1 MGAPMD
7 DRWVRWLNTLQLIMA
22 GVIIMAPVVWMALSS
37 FKPSFEVTAYPP
49 TLVFSPTAEN
59 YAQLIKTTP
68 FFSYAVNSL
77 IVTIGSAGLGLLF
90 GIPAAFA
97 VSWTRISWPAIL
109 TLAAR
114 MAPGTLFLLP
124 WYMMFRQVGMIGSYT
139 ALILSH
145 AVITLPIVIWVLLP
159 SFDNI
164 PRSVFEAAQVDG
176 CSVTRILWRIALPLV
191 GSGIAVAAILAF
203 VFSWNY
209 FLFALVLSNGDS
221 KTLIAAAFNFVGEG
235 STQWGVLMAAAKRLS
250 IPVFLIGHIT
260 KEGTIAG
267 PKSLE
272 HIVDTVLYFEGE
284 KFQNYRLIR
293 AYKNRFG
300 PVNEV
305 ALFEMHD
312 DGLEEVAN
320 PSAALL
326 AQRSSAAGSAVVAA
340 LEGTRP
346 LLIELQALVSAT
358 HFPSPRR
365 MSIGVDANR
374 VAVMGF
380 SRGGQAA
387 LYSAMNRLYGT
398 LGPANN
404 LQFVAHIAFYP
415 DCMTSYR
422 ADIEVSDKPIRILHG
437 SADDYNP
444 VAPCRA
450 YVERLTKAHKDVKLI
465 EYLDAYHVFDAPVFR
480 TPVTVMAATTT
491 RRCQLAEGDD
501 NQIIN
506 RETQK
511 PFTFGDECVEKGP
524 TLAYNEA
531 ASSQARIFVRD
542 FLTQVFQLKQ

>member
-7 DRWVRWLNTLQLIMA
+7 DRWVRWLNALQLIMA
-22 GVIIMAPVVWMALSS
+22 GVVIMAPVVWMALSS

-77 IVTIGSAGLGLLF
+77 IVTIGSAALGLLF

-124 WYMMFRQVGMIGSYT
+124 WYVMFRQVGMIGSYT

-235 STQWGVLMAAAKRLS
+235 STQWGVLMAAAT
-250 IPVFLIGHIT
+250 LI
-260 KEGTIAG
+260 AL
-267 PKSLE
+267 PPL
-272 HIVDTVLYFEGE
+272 VL
-284 KFQNYRLIR
+284 
-293 AYKNRFG
+293 
-300 PVNEV
+300 
-305 ALFEMHD
+305 
-312 DGLEEVAN
+312 
-320 PSAALL
+320 AALV
-326 AQRSSAAGSAVVAA
+326 QRW
-340 LEGTRP
+340 
-346 LLIELQALVSAT
+346 LVS
-358 HFPSPRR
+358 
-365 MSIGVDANR
+365 G
-374 VAVMGF
+374 
-380 SRGGQAA
+380 
-387 LYSAMNRLYGT
+387 LT
-398 LGPANN
+398 LGA
-404 LQFVAHIAFYP
+404 
-415 DCMTSYR
+415 
-422 ADIEVSDKPIRILHG
+422 
-437 SADDYNP
+437 
-444 VAPCRA
+444 
-450 YVERLTKAHKDVKLI
+450 VK
-465 EYLDAYHVFDAPVFR
+465 
-480 TPVTVMAATTT
+480 
-491 RRCQLAEGDD
+491 G
-501 NQIIN
+501 
-506 RETQK
+506 
-511 PFTFGDECVEKGP
+511 
-524 TLAYNEA
+524 
-531 ASSQARIFVRD
+531 
-542 FLTQVFQLKQ
+542 